1 MKNITLRKEDREKLQ
16 KLANI
21 DRYNNV
27 IKIHHESVAEHSFF
41 VAIYV
46 DIISNMLNLDYQEKY
61 KILYLALTHDIAE
74 IEISDV
80 PHNVKESNPE
90 IKIALEKAESVFN
103 EKYIYDEYILDEQ
116 QLSLRK
122 FVVEVADILS
132 VIQYAETEVEIG
144 NSNFNEIYIAARK
157 RYSILIQNARK
168 ENIISNQQYEIMHG
182 YSTNTSIERKV
193 GL

>member
-21 DRYNNV
+21 DRYNNA

-90 IKIALEKAESVFN
+90 IKIALEKAESTFN
-103 EKYIYDEYILDEQ
+103 KKYVYDEYVLDEQ
-116 QLSLRK
+116 QLNLRK